1 MKPGEYVAWK
11 WGNGVAEGKVKSV
24 HYEPVTIESKGKQI
38 KRKGSA
44 DNPAIVIEHRSGN
57 DVIKLTSELQKTEAS

>member
-24 HYEPVTIESKGKQI
+24 HHEPVTIESKGKQI
-38 KRKGSA
+38 KRNGSA
-44 DNPAIVIEHRSGN
+44 DNPAIVIEHASGN
-57 DVIKLTSELQKTEAS
+57 DVVKLASEVQTTDAS